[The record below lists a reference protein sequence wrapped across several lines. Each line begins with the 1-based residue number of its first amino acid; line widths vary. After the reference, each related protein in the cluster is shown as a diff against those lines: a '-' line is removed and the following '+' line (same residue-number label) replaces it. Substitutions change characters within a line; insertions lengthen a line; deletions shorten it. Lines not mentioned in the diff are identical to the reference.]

1 MYQQLKQKP
10 AVRQWV
16 RSLTLRRRRL
26 VVRCY
31 KAWVHTTAG
40 WRRTWASAFPFDFH
54 ALAADMGE
62 VIIEEPVLLD

>member
-1 MYQQLKQKP
+1 MYQELKQKP

-40 WRRTWASAFPFDFH
+40 IPRQSAFPFDFH